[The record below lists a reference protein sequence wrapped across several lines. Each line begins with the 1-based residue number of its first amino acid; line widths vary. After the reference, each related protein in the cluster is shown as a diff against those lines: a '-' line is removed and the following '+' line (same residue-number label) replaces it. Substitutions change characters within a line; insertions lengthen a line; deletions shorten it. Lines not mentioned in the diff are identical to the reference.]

1 MRPHR
6 GSDRVG
12 ELFATCA
19 DGLQRSFPDLFFD
32 WYPKPDELV
41 VEVTSRYGTCSRL
54 VVSYPLDVQAVCDG
68 ARRHVERD
76 GVRELLAERL
86 EAVAGVSDEDVPA
99 GHRPYVFRWLV
110 HPQGA
115 GVELG
120 DHAGVEPVLRSPSV
134 ALVRSSSRVLK
145 VWADGTAVMHD
156 ARPDLPVGDRV
167 ESRGMDLAQTTL
179 REFQHLWLTGE
190 TDLESTTPP
199 SVLVDSARSAS
210 EQAAIALLR
219 GYDDGVWL
227 RQLSSLRGSG
237 AVDRGSIDWTAANR
251 LSVTHTKATLQ
262 DRAVLAIAC
271 HLSDCVE
278 PLVSLPDALHYV
290 GSGRAEVMKALIG
303 LAGLHPDPQGT
314 WPTDCP
320 SCP

>member
-1 MRPHR
+1 MQPHH
-6 GSDRVG
+6 GSDGVG
-12 ELFATCA
+12 KLFATCG
-19 DGLQRSFPDLFFD
+19 DGLQHSFPDLFFD

-41 VEVTSRYGTCSRL
+41 VEVTSRYGTHSWL
-54 VVSYPLDVQAVCDG
+54 VVGYPLDVQAVYDG

-76 GVRELLAERL
+76 AERELLAERL
-86 EAVAGVSDEDVPA
+86 VAVAGVGDGDVPA
-99 GHRPYVFRWLV
+99 GHRPYIFRWLV
-110 HPQGA
+110 HPQE
-115 GVELG
+115 VEVEFG
-120 DHAGVEPVLRSPSV
+120 DHAAVEPVFRSPSA
-134 ALVRSSSRVLK
+134 ALIRTPTRILRV
-145 VWADGTAVMHD
+145 WRDGTAVMHD
-156 ARPDLPVGDRV
+156 ARSGPSAGDYV
-167 ESRGMDLAQTTL
+167 ESRGMDLAQMTL

-190 TDLESTTPP
+190 TDLDLTTLPP
-199 SVLVDSARSAS
+199 VLVDSTRSAS
-210 EQAAIALLR
+210 ERAAITLLR

-227 RQLSSLRGSG
+227 PCLLSLRGSG
-237 AVDRGSIDWTAANR
+237 AVDGGSINWTTANR
-251 LSVTHTKATLQ
+251 LSVTHTEATLQ

-303 LAGLHPDPQGT
+303 LAGLHPDPHGT

>member
-1 MRPHR
+1 MEPHR
-6 GSDRVG
+6 GSGAVG
-12 ELFATCA
+12 ELVATCG
-19 DGLQRSFPDLFFD
+19 DGLERSFPDLFFD

-41 VEVTSRYGTCSRL
+41 VEVTSRYGTVSRL
-54 VVSYPLDVQAVCDG
+54 VVGYPLDVHAVYDG

-76 GVRELLAERL
+76 AERELLAERL
-86 EAVAGVSDEDVPA
+86 VAVAGVSDRDVPA

-134 ALVRSSSRVLK
+134 ALVRRPTRILK

-156 ARPDLPVGDRV
+156 ARSDPSAGDYV
-167 ESRGMDLAQTTL
+167 ESRGMDLAQMTL
-179 REFQHLWLTGE
+179 CEFQHLWLTGE
-190 TDLESTTPP
+190 TDLDLTTPP
-199 SVLVDSARSAS
+199 PVLVDFTRSAS
-210 EQAAIALLR
+210 ERAAVTLLR

-227 RQLSSLRGSG
+227 RRLRSLRGSG
-237 AVDRGSIDWTAANR
+237 PVDGGSINWTTANR
-251 LSVTHTKATLQ
+251 LSVTHTEATLQ

-320 SCP
+320 SCS